1 MTLHWYAKFFR
12 KAAEATTLGD
22 LEFGFDATTW
32 DWLKLFLGNIAL
44 AIVTLGLRPHLLGL
58 SQLVVHGPPR
68 TSLRRGRRRCAD
80 AIHRGGAAE
89 AEGFADAFDIGAI

>member
-32 DWLKLFLGNIAL
+32 DWSSCSRHIAL
-44 AIVTLGLRPHLLGL
+44 CDRYSGLRPHLLGL
-58 SQLVVHGPPR
+58 SQLVVLVLPR
-68 TSLRRGRRRCAD
+68 VSTARLTSVR
-80 AIHRGGAAE
+80 
-89 AEGFADAFDIGAI
+89 